1 MQNRKTRWSSTTGM
15 IFANSILWCALA
27 SLALLPTAAGAK
39 GNPRV
44 NDLDSRVT
52 ALEFDVD
59 LLDAQDRL
67 LDKQIDALEA
77 AASVPVSRSSNTCGF
92 ADASTQGDPNEG
104 GVLWTCMA
112 ECPAG
117 THVIG
122 GACSLGIFNPS
133 EGDVS
138 LERDECDAGE
148 SDAAWVYSVRFKSN
162 NLGRVMNLQATAI
175 CTDTGE

>member
-1 MQNRKTRWSSTTGM
+1 MQIRKTRWSPTLGM
-15 IFANSILWCALA
+15 LFASAILWCALA

-52 ALEFDVD
+52 ALELDVD
-59 LLDAQDRL
+59 VLAAQDRVL
-67 LDKQIDALEA
+67 ETQINALEA
-77 AASVPVSRSSNTCGF
+77 AASVPVSRASDTCAF
-92 ADASTQGDPNEG
+92 ADASTQGDPNAG
-104 GVLWTCMA
+104 GVLWTCVA

-122 GACSLGIFNPS
+122 GACSIGLFNPS
-133 EGDVS
+133 GGDVS

-148 SDAAWVYSVRFKSN
+148 SDAAWVYSVRFKSSN
-162 NLGRVMNLQATAI
+162 AGRVMNMQATAI